1 MFSVNS
7 SAAVMVDGKIV
18 AAVSED
24 RFSRRKGVNT
34 YPKQSID
41 FCLKHAN
48 VDPSQIDFVALPYLG
63 ITGPRDFDKLIVDYD
78 NTFSIKEKIEEQH
91 KYFKPLLLEGK
102 QVEFLEVFKH
112 KIIPERYEYYL
123 KDPDHNPIHMYLKN
137 HLGIEK
143 NRIKYYRHNLSHVY
157 YGIYSQK
164 IKRNPALILTMEGY
178 GGDASAS
185 IYKYEN
191 GRISLLYKTDQ
202 GLIGRLYR
210 YMTLLLGMKT
220 NEHEFK
226 VMGLAPYANQYHIQ
240 EPLNVFRDI
249 LYVDGIELKFKNKP
263 NDLYF
268 HFREKFE
275 GVRFDA
281 IAGAVQQ
288 YTEEIMTQWTANAI
302 KETGIRDVIWSGGVA
317 LNIKAM
323 MEISKIP
330 ELKSL
335 WVGATSNDE
344 SLPMGAL
351 FQAYHMEY
359 QKEPVLLDT
368 VYLGNS
374 YSKGDVEKFLSTIS
388 APENFTIIK
397 NISDDAIADILVDQ
411 NVIGRFSGRMEFGQR
426 SLGNRSILANPKDPK
441 MIRKI
446 NEKIKS
452 RDFWMP
458 FAPVILKERQHDYLI
473 NPKNIDSPFMTIGFE
488 TTELAQKDLPA
499 ALHPYDFTAR
509 PQILDPA
516 DNPGYYSIIKAFERK
531 TGVGCLLNTSF
542 NLHGEPIVCTLD
554 DAWSTFIRSGLD
566 AIILEHVLVTKK

>member
-7 SAAVMVDGKIV
+7 SAALMIDGKIV
-18 AAVSED
+18 AAISED
-24 RFSRRKGVNT
+24 RFARRKGVNT

-41 FCLKHAN
+41 FCLNYAKI
-48 VDPSQIDFVALPYLG
+48 DPSQIDFVALPYLG

-78 NTFSIKEKIEEQH
+78 NTFSIKDKIEEQH

-102 QVEFLEVFKH
+102 KVEFLDVFKH
-112 KIIPERYEYYL
+112 KIIPERYDHYL
-123 KDPDHNPIHMYLKN
+123 KDPDHNPIHLYLKN
-137 HLGIEK
+137 HLDIGK
-143 NRIKYYRHNLSHVY
+143 DRINYYRHNLSHVY
-157 YGIYSQK
+157 YGVYSQK
-164 IKRNPALILTMEGY
+164 IKKDPSLILTMEGF

-185 IYKYEN
+185 IYKYEK
-191 GRISLLYKTDQ
+191 GKITLVYKSEQ

-210 YMTLLLGMKT
+210 YITLLLGMKT

-226 VMGLAPYANQYHIQ
+226 VMGLAPYANQYHIK
-240 EPLNVFRDI
+240 EPLKVFRDI
-249 LYVDGIELKFKNKP
+249 MYVDGIELKFKNKP

-268 HFREKFE
+268 HFRDKFE
-275 GVRFDA
+275 GYRFDA

-288 YTEEIMTQWTANAI
+288 YTEEILKQWTENAI

-330 ELKSL
+330 ELDSL

-351 FQAYHMEY
+351 FQAYHAEY
-359 QKEPVLLDT
+359 QREPKNLES
-368 VYLGNS
+368 VYLGNA
-374 YSKGDVEKFLSTIS
+374 YSHDDVEKFLGSLAS
-388 APENFTIIK
+388 LENYNVIK
-397 NISDDAIADILVDQ
+397 NVTDDYIADRLVDQ
-411 NVIGRFSGRMEFGQR
+411 KVIGRFCGRMEFGQR
-426 SLGNRSILANPKDPK
+426 SLGNRSILANPNEPK

-473 NPKNIDSPFMTIGFE
+473 NPKNIESPFMTIGFE
-488 TTELAQKDLPA
+488 TTELAHKDLPA

-516 DNPGYYSIIKAFERK
+516 DNPTYHSLIKAFERK
-531 TGVGCLLNTSF
+531 TGIGSLLNTSF
-542 NLHGEPIVCTLD
+542 NLHGEPIVCSLE

-566 AIILEHVLVTKK
+566 AIILEHVFIGKK